1 MEFQKQTDTHAV
13 KRKIFGSTAEQAVDS
28 DITLPEY
35 YPDIAH
41 VLKCSVQ
48 PQIYT
53 VQTANDKITVEG
65 AALLR
70 ILYCSEEKEVRCFEQ
85 TVPFFKTT
93 ECTLPEE
100 AFAKGRAKTE
110 YVNCRVLSPRKM
122 DIHGA
127 ISLSLTAYIIENES
141 VICDCIGGGMQI
153 QTQKAQ
159 TSALL
164 GATEKIFSLQ
174 ETLELGEAKPAV
186 GEILRTDAETQLQS
200 VKLVSG
206 KALLKGSLSVKT
218 VYLCEGGTGSVET
231 MTHSMPISQI
241 VEIEGAEEEG
251 IADTELT
258 VTALQLVAKPDAGG
272 ALRLLDAKAS
282 ISVSIDI
289 YKEKEE
295 TLLLDAYSTEYE
307 IQTEEKNLELQTISD
322 RFTDTHLC
330 RGTVDFS
337 GCDVKEIL
345 SVRCTDIAY
354 TPTVAEGAVRLEGTA
369 QLEIMYCSTQGEW
382 GVLDHKLDFNYS
394 RNISMS
400 GESLSANVHVCLSGV
415 DYLLNAADK
424 MEVRVELE
432 MEALLL
438 SKETRRVL
446 SDISLLED
454 RKKTGESAALTIYFA
469 NGGEMLWDIARQ
481 YNTTVP
487 AIQKENGLQ
496 GEKLEDKCTLLI
508 PRV

>member
-41 VLKCSVQ
+41 VLKCSVR

-53 VQTANDKITVEG
+53 IQTASDKITVEG

-85 TVPFFKTT
+85 TVPFFKTA
-93 ECTLPEE
+93 ECTLPDG
-100 AFAKGRAKTE
+100 AFAKARAKTE

-127 ISLSLTAYIIENES
+127 ISLAITAYIIENEA
-141 VICDCIGGGMQI
+141 VICDCTGGGMQI
-153 QTQKAQ
+153 KTQKAE
-159 TSALL
+159 TGALL
-164 GATEKIFSLQ
+164 GATEKMFSLQ

-186 GEILRTDAETQLQS
+186 GEILCADAEAQLQS
-200 VKLVSG
+200 VKLVAG
-206 KALLKGSLSVKT
+206 KALLKGTLSVKT
-218 VYLCEGGTGSVET
+218 VYLCEGNTGNVET
-231 MTHSMPISQI
+231 MLHSMPISQI

-251 IADTELT
+251 IADADLT
-258 VTALQLVAKPDAGG
+258 VTALQITAKPDAAG
-272 ALRLLDAKAS
+272 ALRLLDAKAC
-282 ISVSIDI
+282 IAVSVDL

-307 IQTEEKNLELQTISD
+307 IETKEESLELKSICD

-330 RGTVDFS
+330 RGEVDFA

-345 SVRCTDIAY
+345 SVRCTDITY
-354 TPTVAEGAVRLEGTA
+354 TPAVSEGAVRLEGTV
-369 QLEIMYCSTQGEW
+369 QLEILYCTTQGEW
-382 GVLDHKLDFNYS
+382 GVADKKLDYKYS
-394 RNISMS
+394 RNAAAKN
-400 GESLSANVHVCLSGV
+400 ESLLANVHVRLSGV
-415 DYLLNAADK
+415 DYLLNAGDK

-432 MEALLL
+432 IEALLQTC
-438 SKETRRVL
+438 ETRRVL
-446 SDISLLED
+446 SDITLLED
-454 RKKTGESAALTIYFA
+454 RKKTAEAAALTIYFA
-469 NGGEMLWDIARQ
+469 NGGESLWDIARQ
-481 YNTTVP
+481 YNTTVSSV
-487 AIQKENGLQ
+487 QKENGLQ
-496 GEKLEDKCTLLI
+496 GEKIEEKCTLLI